1 MPSSAPLS
9 HSRPQTVEER
19 TLYSAGLFV
28 LPPGSCRLRSCT
40 HQATANP
47 RTTTRRIPNAIQP
60 DCALLGCSVTT
71 IPRFAAIPTTTRR
84 LVVEV
89 VEAVVVVVVDGSVV
103 VVTEVVAVVGSVVG
117 AVVGTVVAGALVAGA
132 LVAGALVVGVAVAG
146 AEVAEAPAAAAT
158 RPTGVLPNAAA
169 DPKSP
174 TRRTAAIAV
183 PKTAA
188 RARLFARRPVV
199 GSTPNGVQSFAL
211 IGSPTRSMNSGG
223 RLARSPPQWPAKH
236 IS

>member
-1 MPSSAPLS
+1 M
-9 HSRPQTVEER
+9 
-19 TLYSAGLFV
+19 
-28 LPPGSCRLRSCT
+28 
-40 HQATANP
+40 ANP

-71 IPRFAAIPTTTRR
+71 IPRVAAIPTTTRR

-103 VVTEVVAVVGSVVG
+103 VVIEVVAVVGSVVG

-132 LVAGALVVGVAVAG
+132 LVVGVAGAVVAG
-146 AEVAEAPAAAAT
+146 AEVAEAPAAAAS

-174 TRRTAAIAV
+174 TRRTAPIAV

-188 RARLFARRPVV
+188 SARLFVRRPVV

-211 IGSPTRSMNSGG
+211 IGSPTRSMSSGG